1 MAFQLKVCIAFVFF
15 FACIIFFLILKSS
28 FETRTLKKGEGGR
41 GERGNKT
48 APKPTRSGSS
58 VKRGLW
64 EEVKSDGKYRKLGVI
79 GIPEPLQLKP

>member
-41 GERGNKT
+41 GEREIRQLQNPLEVAVLSNVG
-48 APKPTRSGSS
+48 SG
-58 VKRGLW
+58 KR
-64 EEVKSDGKYRKLGVI
+64 
-79 GIPEPLQLKP
+79 